1 MRKKFTSRGVMRLAK
16 AATILSIGGLAA
28 GCSSDVIR
36 FSDGFYTGAIP
47 QANEVPQQ
55 AAADYGQPNYDPNV
69 DRGVTG
75 SVSAAPVQRM
85 ALPRPSEAHLQNPQP
100 AASVSASAEPAN
112 MPANVSPMT
121 TASVSRSAISEPAP
135 SRFGDSAASASSAE
149 TTREGWTTAGATHV
163 TMREGETI
171 YNLARRYGVPANAIM
186 EVNGISDPKS
196 VATGQRILIP
206 TYVYSRTAGVSAPDR
221 NPATLAASSTVGNRN
236 SAVLSR
242 APAPQ
247 KRPAARKAPA
257 RAAVAAD
264 GGRYTVV
271 SGDTLSA
278 ISRRTGAS
286 VASIKQV
293 NALPSDT
300 VRIGQELIIP
310 GLTAP
315 ENKQVASAAKVDP
328 VTTGTV
334 KPAGTAKP
342 VAGYTP
348 PKQAAKSTEGSITRI
363 ETQATA
369 KAPDATGVNTMRW
382 PVQGRIVTAF
392 GSNNGGKPNDGI
404 DISVPTGTPI
414 KAAENGVVIYAGDGL
429 KELGKTVLVRHSDGI
444 VTVYGHVSGID
455 VKRGDTVK
463 RGQQIAASGMSGSA
477 KQPQLHFEVRKN
489 SKPVNPVKYL
499 Q

>member
-1 MRKKFTSRGVMRLAK
+1 MRKKITSRGVLRLART
-16 AATILSIGGLAA
+16 ATILSIGGLAA

-47 QANEVPQQ
+47 QANEVSPQ

-69 DRGVTG
+69 DRGATG
-75 SVSAAPVQRM
+75 SVASAPVQRM
-85 ALPRPSEAHLQNPQP
+85 ALPRPSQARLATPHP
-100 AASVSASAEPAN
+100 AGAVAPAETASTALPPPA
-112 MPANVSPMT
+112 PPGVSPMT
-121 TASVSRSAISEPAP
+121 TASIAPAEPAQ
-135 SRFGDSAASASSAE
+135 SRFGGD
-149 TTREGWTTAGATHV
+149 TAT
-163 TMREGETI
+163 
-171 YNLARRYGVPANAIM
+171 ARTV
-186 EVNGISDPKS
+186 
-196 VATGQRILIP
+196 
-206 TYVYSRTAGVSAPDR
+206 DR
-221 NPATLAASSTVGNRN
+221 NPATQAASASNRN
-236 SAVLSR
+236 SAVSDS

-247 KRPAARKAPA
+247 VRPAGPAAAAPA
-257 RAAVAAD
+257 RAAVTSE

-271 SGDTLSA
+271 AGDTLSA

-286 VASIKQV
+286 VAAIKQV
-293 NALPSDT
+293 NSMSGDT
-300 VRIGQELIIP
+300 VRIGQQLIIP

-315 ENKQVASAAKVDP
+315 ESKQVASAAKVDP

-334 KPAGTAKP
+334 NPQEGSKQA
-342 VAGYTP
+342 VNGYTP
-348 PKQAAKSTEGSITRI
+348 PKQAAGKTEGSITKI

-369 KAPDATGVNTMRW
+369 KAPDSTGVNTMRW
-382 PVQGRIVTAF
+382 PVQGRVVNAF

-404 DISVPTGTPI
+404 DISVPTGTPV
-414 KAAENGVVIYAGDGL
+414 KVAENGVVIYAGDGL

-444 VTVYGHVSGID
+444 VTVYGHVSDIA

-489 SKPVNPVKYL
+489 SKPDNPVKYL